1 MRFVRNLKKMAYL
14 QFIKLIKLNKMKN
27 KILQSIY
34 NLFYYL
40 DNRLDYIKSYDYET
54 APYCGHHYNGHK
66 GKFTASGYHE
76 GDGECYC
83 KFLFWII
90 AKHTE
95 ENTWYM
101 QTRKQFNK
109 YYKRF

>member
-1 MRFVRNLKKMAYL
+1 
-14 QFIKLIKLNKMKN
+14 MKN

-34 NLFYYL
+34 NLAYYL
-40 DNRLDYIKSYDYET
+40 DDKLDYIKTYDYET
-54 APYCGHHYNGHK
+54 APYCGHHYNGHR

-83 KFLFWII
+83 KFLFWVI

-95 ENTWYM
+95 DKTWYM
-101 QTRKQFNK
+101 QTKKRFNK

>member
-1 MRFVRNLKKMAYL
+1 
-14 QFIKLIKLNKMKN
+14 MKN
-27 KILQSIY
+27 YLLRSLY

-66 GKFTASGYHE
+66 GRFTASDYHE
-76 GDGECYC
+76 GDGEKYC
-83 KFLFWII
+83 IFLFWVI

-95 ENTWYM
+95 DNNWYM
-101 QTRKQFNK
+101 QRKKRFKK
-109 YYKRF
+109 YYRF

>member
-1 MRFVRNLKKMAYL
+1 
-14 QFIKLIKLNKMKN
+14 MKN

-54 APYCGHHYNGHK
+54 APYCGHHYDGHK
-66 GKFTASGYHE
+66 GRFTASDYHE
-76 GDGECYC
+76 GDGEKYC
-83 KFLFWII
+83 IFLFWVI

-95 ENTWYM
+95 ETAWYM
-101 QTRKQFNK
+101 QSKKRFNK

>member
-1 MRFVRNLKKMAYL
+1 MAYL

-54 APYCGHHYNGHK
+54 APYCGHHYDGHK
-66 GKFTASGYHE
+66 GRFTASDYHE
-76 GDGECYC
+76 GDGEKYC
-83 KFLFWII
+83 IFLFWVI

-95 ENTWYM
+95 DKNWYM
-101 QTRKQFNK
+101 FTKKRFNK